1 MSIFVLS
8 RNLNSI
14 RTRPVLLYAGV
25 PFLVTAF
32 LWATGSKE
40 LSISEIL
47 AGFILSW
54 IPWASYQEWY
64 RGSRQDLPLFSLVA
78 AMYWVA
84 YAVPL
89 FWSSHVIGLVN
100 GNHRLSERA
109 IAQSMYLVVSG
120 VLALWTGM
128 KITAKW
134 CQASST
140 RVDVPE
146 NPWRWQYLRIVLIA
160 TVLMKIVVPIT
171 AWGES
176 ARQIVVNIETFVA
189 SIVFVILLRSWLR
202 GEAVKVDKVLVT
214 GYLLAALV
222 VGLASGW
229 LGTFVGLG
237 IICVA
242 AYLYEKHKL
251 PVTALLVVLPIV
263 MFLQPGKA
271 KFREVYWKG
280 GPKESYSSGY
290 AERITFWIEASSQ
303 AWGRALTDP
312 TGAQGFPV
320 LAGAT
325 VNRLSL
331 LEQTANVIEMTPAQ
345 VPYQYGRLYS
355 YLPITFVPRV
365 LWPEKPSITDA
376 NKWYQLAYHL
386 TAPANIESVGISVG
400 TLAESY
406 ISFGW
411 IGPVIVMF
419 CLGVL
424 LGVVKNLFMHTAS
437 GLLFSSIGVSLLP
450 GLLAVESQMAVYVA
464 GLLQQVFFALLTL
477 APVITVSRRDSCISG
492 TALSRA
498 RVISR

>member
-1 MSIFVLS
+1 MLS
-8 RNLNSI
+8 RNNLNSV
-14 RTRPVLLYAGV
+14 RTRPVLLFAGI
-25 PFLVTAF
+25 PLLATAF
-32 LWATGSKE
+32 LWATGSND

-47 AGFILSW
+47 AALILCW
-54 IPWASYQEWY
+54 IPWASYEKWY

-89 FWSSHVIGLVN
+89 FWSRHTIGLVN
-100 GNHRLSERA
+100 GNRRLSEQA
-109 IAQSMYLVVSG
+109 ITQSMYLVVSG
-120 VLALWTGM
+120 VLALWAGM
-128 KITAKW
+128 KMTARW
-134 CQASST
+134 RRVT
-140 RVDVPE
+140 FIRVDVPQ
-146 NPWRWQYLRIVLIA
+146 NPWRWQYLRIVLVA
-160 TVLMKIVVPIT
+160 TVVMKIVVPIT

-202 GEAVKVDKVLVT
+202 GEAMKIDKILVT
-214 GYLLAALV
+214 GYFLAALA

-271 KFREVYWKG
+271 KFREVYWKN
-280 GPKESYSSGY
+280 GPKETYSSSY
-290 AERITFWIEASSQ
+290 AERITFWIDASSQ

-325 VNRLSL
+325 VSRLSL

-400 TLAESY
+400 TLTESY

-424 LGVVKNLFMHTAS
+424 LGVVKELFMGTAS
-437 GLLFSSIGVSLLP
+437 GLLFSSIGVALLP

-477 APVITVSRRDSCISG
+477 SPVITVGPHDSRLSETAISKAR
-492 TALSRA
+492 ALSR
-498 RVISR
+498 